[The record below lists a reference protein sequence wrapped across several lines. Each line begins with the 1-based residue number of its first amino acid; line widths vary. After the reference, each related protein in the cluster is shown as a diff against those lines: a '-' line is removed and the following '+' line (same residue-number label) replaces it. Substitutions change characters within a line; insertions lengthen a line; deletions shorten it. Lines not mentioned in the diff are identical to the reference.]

1 MSATRDQALVAGSK
15 IAVSASPSSPV
26 VNLPSPPAVMTR
38 PSGSVA
44 LPAQKML
51 PGALSVVGNVC
62 VAEFHTNVGCG
73 PCQPSKAR
81 TLPFLSRIA
90 WTATSGQFISVD
102 HWPAGLPLGVTAFEA
117 CGGEPVP
124 TAFVALTANV

>member
-38 PSGSVA
+38 PSGSSA

-62 VAEFHTNVGCG
+62 DVAFHTNVGCG
-73 PCQPSKAR
+73 CCQPSNAR
-81 TLPFLSRIA
+81 TLPVGIRIA
-90 WTATSGQFISVD
+90 WTATIGQFISDD
-102 HWPAGLPLGVTAFEA
+102 HCPLGEVPGVTGAVA
-117 CGGEPVP
+117 CEGEP
-124 TAFVALTANV
+124 